1 MATFLDQKKRAEI
14 ERNGWL
20 VSPSSLDS
28 DAVMILDEMGGFLEL
43 HYPSSKSERGALI
56 EDFHW
61 INKSKSK
68 KVSGNP

>member
-1 MATFLDQKKRAEI
+1 MATYLDQKKRAEI

-20 VSPSSLDS
+20 VGPSSLDS
-28 DAVMILDEMGGFLEL
+28 DAVMILDEMGSFLEL
-43 HYPSSKSERGALI
+43 HYPSSKSERSALI

-61 INKSKSK
+61 INKSKFK